1 MPALA
6 AAWLGTGVWRPWG
19 GQGSLWSPVCVGGQ
33 VFLWG
38 GVRGSDRR
46 PSRVGSSTSSLTP
59 WGLLGH
65 PAPSLDVGWPG
76 APFCAQGR

>member
-1 MPALA
+1 MGWPGQPLESC
-6 AAWLGTGVWRPWG
+6 G
-19 GQGSLWSPVCVGGQ
+19 GGGQ

-38 GVRGSDRR
+38 GVGGSDWR
-46 PSRVGSSTSSLTP
+46 PSRVGSSASSLTP